1 MTMLN
6 SDKNPV
12 EKSTG
17 FFAPTE
23 ATLCD
28 LQVVLLYTMNRKRKN
43 SQKKLSHLHTCEMEK
58 FIVEYLAV
66 YDCIQLSRKELDT
79 IYIRRLQIHRLRER
93 NGEIGRAHV

>member
-17 FFAPTE
+17 FFCACRRQ
-23 ATLCD
+23 LCD
-28 LQVVLLYTMNRKRKN
+28 LQVVLLYTMNRKRKD

-58 FIVEYLAV
+58 YIVEYLAV
-66 YDCIQLSRKELDT
+66 YDCIQLFNYYGYDGGQHET
-79 IYIRRLQIHRLRER
+79 VQR
-93 NGEIGRAHV
+93 NE